1 MNSNV
6 RLDEKDRQ
14 IITLFQKNP
23 EISQSE
29 IAEIIGLSQP
39 SVGMRIK
46 KLKDRGILSHIVGMN
61 FKKVNLFLAKVEI
74 AAKNSQNIIDTFS
87 KCPFFI
93 NALMVSGR
101 YNMTLLFMGEN
112 IATLESIV
120 DYHLRQNPDVKE
132 VDFNIIV
139 SPVKDLVMPV
149 KITLE
154 GERGCDLD
162 CDGCP
167 YYKSG
172 RCLGC
177 PATSAYK
184 GDFWRKD

>member
-1 MNSNV
+1 MNSNI

-74 AAKNSQNIIDTFS
+74 S
-87 KCPFFI
+87 
-93 NALMVSGR
+93 
-101 YNMTLLFMGEN
+101 
-112 IATLESIV
+112 
-120 DYHLRQNPDVKE
+120 
-132 VDFNIIV
+132 
-139 SPVKDLVMPV
+139 
-149 KITLE
+149 
-154 GERGCDLD
+154 
-162 CDGCP
+162 DGV
-167 YYKSG
+167 
-172 RCLGC
+172 
-177 PATSAYK
+177 
-184 GDFWRKD
+184 W

>member
-1 MNSNV
+1 MNSSI

-74 AAKNSQNIIDTFS
+74 ATRNSQNIIDTFS
-87 KCPFFI
+87 TCPFFI
-93 NALMVSGR
+93 NALMVSGK

-112 IATLESIV
+112 IPTLESTV
-120 DYHLRQNPDVKE
+120 DHHLRLNPDVKE
-132 VDFNIIV
+132 VDFNIII

-149 KITLE
+149 RITLE
-154 GERGCDLD
+154 GEKGCEMN
-162 CDGCP
+162 CETCP

-172 RCLGC
+172 RCSGC
-177 PATSAYK
+177 PATDAYK
-184 GDFWRKD
+184 GEFWRKD